1 MTTGSEL
8 AAGLVRFRK
17 SEQVNERGTYGEGE
31 GEGETSQAAVRSL
44 AFTLSQMESC
54 WRVLREE

>member
-1 MTTGSEL
+1 MPL